1 MSNGKTV
8 ITHSLI
14 LLMKNIYLFYINI
27 HYRKR
32 VAIFSNRVNILLEIQ

>member
-8 ITHSLI
+8 ITHSLV
-14 LLMKNIYLFYINI
+14 LLIKNIYCINI

-32 VAIFSNRVNILLEIQ
+32 VTIFLNQVNILLEIQ